1 MQHRQESE
9 MVDTSLSHMFF
20 ERARRVP
27 SRAAF
32 RMRPKPGAPY
42 GDITFREAATR
53 IENIAAGLL
62 TVLDPA
68 IAVGKTITITSETRL
83 EWVLCDY
90 AAQSLGLRV
99 ASVYATLLAPEAGY
113 IHVDTGAELAIV
125 ESKAQLEKVR
135 EFKKGF
141 SFFDIDY
148 APDRV
153 MLKKIIVIDPTGIDV
168 ADDWESLAAVEER
181 GAAQRSRVDAEIADR
196 RQRVKRSDVAT
207 YVYTSGTTGPP
218 KGVTQTHDNHL
229 CLIETA
235 EYLGLFNEES
245 KETGAFLFLPLAH
258 AFERLIEYGAAF
270 YEVTVVFAGV
280 PTLLEDLQA
289 TRPGLLPAAP
299 RVYEKIY
306 SKIQQGLET
315 ATMTKKKLFAFSM
328 ASGLVMFKHRENKT
342 SPSLAERVRFRIAD
356 KLVLSKIRARLG
368 LDRIT
373 VMVSG
378 SAPLARE
385 VQEFF
390 GAAGLAI
397 YEGYGLT
404 ETTPVLSAN
413 ARDDF
418 RCGTVGKVIRGVTV
432 RIADDGEIL
441 AKGPNI
447 TSGYLN
453 RPDANAEA
461 FDSDGWFHTGDIGEF
476 DGAGFLRIT
485 DRKKDL
491 LKTSGGKYIAPV
503 KIEAQLKLHPLVYEA
518 VVIGDNKKYVTAL
531 IALEQE
537 SLKAWATRTGN
548 APDLRSKAVLD
559 EVQAAVDTVNKGLA
573 RFETIKYFRLMDE
586 EPSVENGMLTAS
598 FKVKRKAVVK
608 RYQSLIDEM
617 YESEKGLAA

>member
-1 MQHRQESE
+1 MA
-9 MVDTSLSHMFF
+9 DISLSHMFF

-32 RMRPKPGAPY
+32 RVRPKAGAPY
-42 GDITFREAATR
+42 ADVTYREAAQR

-62 TVLDPA
+62 SVLDPA
-68 IAVGKTITITSETRL
+68 IAFGETITIISETRV

-135 EFKKGF
+135 EFQKGF
-141 SFFDIDY
+141 TFFETDY
-148 APDRV
+148 VPAQV
-153 MLKKIIVIDPTGIDV
+153 KIKKIVVIDPTGIEP
-168 ADDWESLAAVEER
+168 ASDWESLAAVEER
-181 GAAQRSRVDAEIADR
+181 GAAQRSRVDAEIALR
-196 RQRVKRSDVAT
+196 RQRMKRSDVAT

-218 KGVTQTHDNHL
+218 KGVTQTHENHL
-229 CLIETA
+229 FLIESA

-245 KETGAFLFLPLAH
+245 KESGAFLFLPLAH
-258 AFERLIEYGAAF
+258 AFGRLIEYGAAF
-270 YEVTVVFAGV
+270 YEVTVIFASV

-289 TRPGLLPAAP
+289 TRPGLMPAAP

-315 ATMTKKKLFAFSM
+315 ATTAKRKLFAFSM
-328 ASGLVMFKHRENKT
+328 AAGLVMFKHRENKT
-342 SPSLAERVRFRIAD
+342 TPTLAQKARYRIAD
-356 KLVLSKIRARLG
+356 KLVLSKIRQKLG

-378 SAPLARE
+378 SAPLAQE

-404 ETTPVLSAN
+404 ETTPVLTAN

-461 FDSDGWFHTGDIGEF
+461 FDNDGWFHTGDIGEF

-503 KIEAQLKLHPLVYEA
+503 KIEAQLKLHPLIYEA
-518 VVIGDNKKYVTAL
+518 VVIGDNLKYVTAL
-531 IALEQE
+531 IALDAEA
-537 SLKAWATRTGN
+537 LKGWSARTGN
-548 APDLRSKAVLD
+548 PADIRSKAVLD
-559 EVQAAVDTVNKGLA
+559 ELQAAVDNVNKGLA
-573 RFETIKYFRLMDE
+573 RFETIKYFRLMDA
-586 EPSVENGMLTAS
+586 EPTVENGMLTAS

-617 YESEKGLAA
+617 YAAEKGLAA